1 MSDVFSKQELETLSN
16 GLLSLMENVNR
27 AERALNGVDLAS
39 HEAMEKYR
47 NGLIALNGKVCK
59 MM

>member
-16 GLLSLMENVNR
+16 GLLALMENVNR
-27 AERALNGVDLAS
+27 AERALSGADRAS
-39 HEAMEKYR
+39 HEVMEEYR
-47 NGLIALNGKVCK
+47 NRLIALNGKVCK